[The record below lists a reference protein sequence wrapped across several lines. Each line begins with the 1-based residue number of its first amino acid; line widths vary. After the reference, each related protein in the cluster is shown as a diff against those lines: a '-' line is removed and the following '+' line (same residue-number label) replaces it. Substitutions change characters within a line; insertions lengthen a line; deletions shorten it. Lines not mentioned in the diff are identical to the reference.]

1 VVWQYWGAFGICGLR
16 PRIAEGR
23 ALFAWCVCAFGV
35 MQGCGGGVGERKEGS
50 THIQIVI
57 VKCGRA
63 AAWGENEEKGPEAEI
78 ENQEREQFSG
88 RGWGGPVSA

>member
-1 VVWQYWGAFGICGLR
+1 MVWQYWGAFGICGLR

-57 VKCGRA
+57 VKCGLLH
-63 AAWGENEEKGPEAEI
+63 GERTRRKGPRQRSRTKS
-78 ENQEREQFSG
+78 ENNSA
-88 RGWGGPVSA
+88 GGAGAGQ

>member
-1 VVWQYWGAFGICGLR
+1 
-16 PRIAEGR
+16 
-23 ALFAWCVCAFGV
+23 
-35 MQGCGGGVGERKEGS
+35 MGERKEGS